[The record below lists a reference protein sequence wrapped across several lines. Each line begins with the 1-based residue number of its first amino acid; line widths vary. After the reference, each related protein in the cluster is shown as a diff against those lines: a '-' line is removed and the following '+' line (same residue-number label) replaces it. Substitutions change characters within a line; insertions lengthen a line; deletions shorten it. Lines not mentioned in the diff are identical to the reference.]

1 MRFKSIGM
9 KQRQQQCDSKCTR
22 SYSCKGVAGQGE
34 AEQGDYRNQ
43 ALTTKCRMES
53 GKPKLQR
60 GTEVWELGYVL
71 ESLKQ

>member
-1 MRFKSIGM
+1 M
-9 KQRQQQCDSKCTR
+9 
-22 SYSCKGVAGQGE
+22 AGQGE